1 MSVTFEGYE
10 RRINQIKPVMDKYG
24 IKDFEDAKRICN
36 EKGFDAYDIVKG
48 VQPIAFENAGWAYT
62 LGAAI
67 AIKKG
72 CTKAAD
78 AAEAIG
84 EGLQAFCIP
93 GSVADQRKVGLA
105 TGISR
110 RCCCAKRRNASASWR
125 GMSRSRRRKEPSASR
140 RTRTKPAK
148 SPSASF

>member
-1 MSVTFEGYE
+1 MSITFEGYE
-10 RRINQIKPVMDKYG
+10 RRIKQIEPVMKKYG

-36 EKGFDAYDIVKG
+36 EKGFDAYDIVKS

-93 GSVADQRKVGLA
+93 VLSPISARSASA
-105 TGISR
+105 TATSPP
-110 RCCCAKRRNASASWR
+110 CCCAKRPNASASR
-125 GMSRSRRRKEPSASR
+125 GA
-140 RTRTKPAK
+140 
-148 SPSASF
+148 

>member
-1 MSVTFEGYE
+1 MSITFEGYE
-10 RRINQIKPVMDKYG
+10 RRIKQIEPVMKKYG

-36 EKGFDAYDIVKG
+36 EKGFDAYDIVKS

-72 CTKAAD
+72 CTKADD

-84 EGLQAFCIP
+84 EGLQA
-93 GSVADQRKVGLA
+93 V
-105 TGISR
+105 
-110 RCCCAKRRNASASWR
+110 
-125 GMSRSRRRKEPSASR
+125 
-140 RTRTKPAK
+140 
-148 SPSASF
+148 